1 MIMATENPNPISNAG
16 LIASAEDGTSSS
28 VWSDKTLTH
37 RYFSRSGIAASA
49 GTKPVQI
56 SIGPIRSNRIRPK
69 SPFMRQKEKTYAT
82 LKEKIMRKLS
92 KLTFAAAAAL
102 MASTSVAVA
111 EDVEVLH
118 WWTSGGEAA
127 ALNVLKKDLE
137 GKGIGWADM
146 PVAGGGGEAAM
157 TVLRARVTAG
167 NPPTAVQM
175 LGFDILDWAKEGAL
189 ANLNAVAA
197 KEGWDAVVPEA
208 LQAFAKYDGKW
219 ISAPVNVHST
229 NWVWANKSVLDKLGI
244 AQPTTWDE
252 FIAAMQKVK
261 DAGLVAL
268 AHGGQPWQEATV
280 FDSVAMSAGGPDFYK
295 SAFIDL
301 DPKALTSAAMTETFN
316 RMGIL
321 RGFVDKN
328 FSGRDWN
335 LAAAMV
341 INGEAAFQI
350 MGDWAKGEFLNAGK
364 VPGKDFLCF
373 RVPGTAGTVTFNSD
387 QFAMFSVGGSG
398 AGAQA
403 ELAQSIMAPSFQS
416 AFNVVKGSVP
426 ARTDVSN
433 EAFDDCGKKGMA
445 ELAAAS
451 ASGKL
456 FGSMAH
462 GHANR
467 ASVKNA
473 MYDVITA
480 HFNGEYD
487 AATAV
492 DEFADAVAIAQ

>member
-1 MIMATENPNPISNAG
+1 
-16 LIASAEDGTSSS
+16 
-28 VWSDKTLTH
+28 
-37 RYFSRSGIAASA
+37 
-49 GTKPVQI
+49 
-56 SIGPIRSNRIRPK
+56 
-69 SPFMRQKEKTYAT
+69 
-82 LKEKIMRKLS
+82 MRKF
-92 KLTFAAAAAL
+92 TTMTATAAAAL
-102 MASTSVAVA
+102 VASMSFASA
-111 EDVEVLH
+111 EEVEVLH

-127 ALNVLKKDLE
+127 ALNVLKQDLE

-146 PVAGGGGEAAM
+146 PVAGGGGESAM

-175 LGFDILDWAKEGAL
+175 LGFDILDWAEEGAL
-189 ANLNAVAA
+189 ANLNDAA
-197 KEGWDAVVPEA
+197 AEEGWDAVVPAA

-229 NWVWANKSVLDKLGI
+229 NWVWANKRVLDDLGI

-252 FIAAMQKVK
+252 FVAAMQAVE

-268 AHGGQPWQEATV
+268 AHGGQAWQEATV
-280 FDSVAMSAGGPDFYK
+280 FDGVAMSAGGADFYQ

-301 DPKALTSAAMTETFN
+301 DADALASEDMAETFR
-316 RMGIL
+316 RMDTL
-321 RGFVDKN
+321 RGFVDDN

-335 LAAAMV
+335 LASAMV

-364 VPGKDFLCF
+364 VPGEDFLCF
-373 RVPGTAGTVTFNSD
+373 RVPGSEGTVTFNSD
-387 QFAMFSVGGSG
+387 QFAMFAGDGSN

-403 ELAQSIMAPSFQS
+403 ELAKSIMSPSFQS

-426 ARTDVSN
+426 ARTDVSD
-433 EAFDDCGKKGMA
+433 EAFDACGKQGMA
-445 ELAAAS
+445 EFAAAAAS
-451 ASGKL
+451 GNL
-456 FGSMAH
+456 YGSMAH

-492 DEFADAVAIAQ
+492 DEMVDAVAIAQ